1 MQQSSQIL
9 DRLDV
14 VFDDR
19 NAVAGAGLVL
29 PMTLAGRL
37 GLRALFDEGVDLG
50 GAVGHA
56 NVGLKAMALIASALA
71 GGDSIDDADML
82 RSGRSDTAIG
92 QWMPAPS
99 TLGTFLRSFTWGHS
113 RSLGSVAAELLA
125 RAWEAGAG
133 PGTNPL
139 TIDVDSTICAVY
151 GIKKQGARFGYTK
164 TRGLHPLVAAAAG
177 TGDVLGIRARGGN
190 ANSTKGAASFL
201 TEVFNTTRSA
211 GGTGPLTLR
220 ADSGFYSK
228 KVVDTCRKHKDRFSV
243 TVRLNSALHKAI
255 AQIPEGDWK
264 PIPYWIDGGA
274 EVAETSYRPFGKK
287 ETTVRL
293 IVRRVKP
300 TPGFQLALLAVW
312 DHHAFITN
320 RHGDTLFL
328 EADHRRHAEIELVIR
343 DLKEGSGWCHMPSGS
358 FAANAAWM
366 ELGAMA
372 HNLAR
377 WTARI
382 GELSDKIVTTAT
394 LRRKYL
400 TIPGHVT
407 RSGRR
412 STLHL
417 ADNWPWRAAYLTALE
432 KVRALP
438 ALP

>member
-1 MQQSSQIL
+1 VQQSSQIL

-190 ANSTKGAASFL
+190 ANSAKGAASFL